1 MNYHVTQSIH
11 IHSIKIN
18 TITNSSVFQIG
29 STGII
34 KSLAPNG
41 NPSIPPKGTETS
53 ADQTKL
59 RSLQIS
65 KPANLMRNK

>member
-18 TITNSSVFQIG
+18 TITNSSIFQIG

-41 NPSIPPKGTETS
+41 VPLKGTAS
-53 ADQTKL
+53 NGGQTQS
-59 RSLQIS
+59 RSFQIS
-65 KPANLMRNK
+65 RPANQ

>member
-18 TITNSSVFQIG
+18 TITNSSIFQIG

-34 KSLAPNG
+34 KSLAPNASQKG
-41 NPSIPPKGTETS
+41 PASNPNQATS
-53 ADQTKL
+53 
-59 RSLQIS
+59 RRFQIS
-65 KPANLMRNK
+65 RPSNQYGF